1 MRVLR
6 DGEVTGAAT
15 AERLDWK
22 TPLAVDVD
30 ADRIWAGSGL
40 QEFRLSD
47 VSPVTAQGDGG
58 ADSVRRVVGL
68 GGGRLAA
75 VLPPLDGVCRLAV
88 GEPGRWERE
97 VALDDLGD
105 AAPGLAATDERP
117 VSRAIGGDPTLTV
130 TEHGLVVADGQRGV
144 VAHFTPGLELLGLWH
159 SGGADETELTGYA
172 TARGV
177 LVTARWA
184 GRDSR
189 VGWLTPGG
197 AVHLRHSHGAFAVPA
212 DDERLWL
219 VGDFATTL
227 LHHDGTSLA
236 VGPAPAKVRAVHAAG
251 ASCVIGTP
259 DSVRL
264 AAATEEGITVRT
276 VDGPVRN

>member
-1 MRVLR
+1 M
-6 DGEVTGAAT
+6 
-15 AERLDWK
+15 
-22 TPLAVDVD
+22 
-30 ADRIWAGSGL
+30 
-40 QEFRLSD
+40 
-47 VSPVTAQGDGG
+47 
-58 ADSVRRVVGL
+58 
-68 GGGRLAA
+68 AA
-75 VLPPLDGVCRLAV
+75 VLPPVDGVCRLAV
-88 GEPGRWERE
+88 GQPGRWERD
-97 VALDDLGD
+97 VALEDLGD

-117 VSRAIGGDPTLTV
+117 ACRAIGGDPTLTV

-197 AVHLRHSHGAFAVPA
+197 AEHPRHGYSAFAVPA

-227 LHHDGTSLA
+227 LHHDGTTVAS
-236 VGPAPAKVRAVHAAG
+236 GPAPATVRAVHASG
-251 ASCVIGTP
+251 PSCVIGTP
-259 DSVRL
+259 DSVLL
-264 AAATEEGITVRT
+264 AAATDQGITVRT
-276 VDGPVRN
+276 VSVAVRN